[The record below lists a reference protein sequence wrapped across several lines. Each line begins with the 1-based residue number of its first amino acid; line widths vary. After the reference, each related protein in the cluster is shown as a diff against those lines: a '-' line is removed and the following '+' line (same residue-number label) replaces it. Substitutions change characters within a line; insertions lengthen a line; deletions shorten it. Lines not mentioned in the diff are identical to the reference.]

1 MRSIA
6 VLVCDYEH
14 FLQVRRASK
23 THPLKGFYRSRSPML
38 KDDGENRRDAFGPNR
53 SKIQARIA
61 ERTRIVGYPINE
73 KES

>member
-23 THPLKGFYRSRSPML
+23 AHPLKGFYCSRAPML

-53 SKIQARIA
+53 SEVQVRVAD
-61 ERTRIVGYPINE
+61 RTRIVSYPINE